1 MVAMMELHQ
10 EWFPIEYPPEF
21 YEQVLTMKK
30 VIAYGCFIKI
40 NENEVMLGSIISQVR
55 NGNRDLVQIY

>member
-1 MVAMMELHQ
+1 
-10 EWFPIEYPPEF
+10 
-21 YEQVLTMKK
+21 MKK

-55 NGNRDLVQIY
+55 NGNRDLV